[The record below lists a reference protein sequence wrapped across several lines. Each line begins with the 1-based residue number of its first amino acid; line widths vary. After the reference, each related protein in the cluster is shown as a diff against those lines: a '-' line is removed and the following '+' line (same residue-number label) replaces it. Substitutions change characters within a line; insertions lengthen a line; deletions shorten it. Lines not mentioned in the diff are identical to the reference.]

1 MENITYY
8 TIIRV
13 LHFIGMAAWFGTA
26 LAVNIIWSKKQ
37 TGDVDLVSDL
47 ITKVEMP
54 ASFFIPLTGILMM
67 IDQTHWL
74 EVGWMQLKIL
84 FGLAAVGFTHMSRAK
99 LIHSDMNDEYVK
111 QKFSLNRNLCLLA
124 LTIVIVIVGYN

>member
-37 TGDVDLVSDL
+37 TGDVDLVSDGA
-47 ITKVEMP
+47 MP
-54 ASFFIPLTGILMM
+54 PRPGSLSPGHCCAF
-67 IDQTHWL
+67 HWFQCAPCRGPVGL
-74 EVGWMQLKIL
+74 RSWNLGEDLVGWDVGVSAGSHRPPCPM
-84 FGLAAVGFTHMSRAK
+84 GALARYSKQNAVGRSPA
-99 LIHSDMNDEYVK
+99 I
-111 QKFSLNRNLCLLA
+111 LA
-124 LTIVIVIVGYN
+124 RSMTRTSGQ

>member
-54 ASFFIPLTGILMM
+54 ASVA
-67 IDQTHWL
+67 W
-74 EVGWMQLKIL
+74 
-84 FGLAAVGFTHMSRAK
+84 AVAVMVRLLRS
-99 LIHSDMNDEYVK
+99 MNCY
-111 QKFSLNRNLCLLA
+111 
-124 LTIVIVIVGYN
+124 

>member
-1 MENITYY
+1 M
-8 TIIRV
+8 RV

-74 EVGWMQLKIL
+74 QVGWMHLKIL